1 MKCDIV
7 FRSCYIDFLVWWLC
21 DIYSMGSIVIGLGIV
36 FLYDIMKIFND
47 RVFNIEKFLLI

>member
-47 RVFNIEKFLLI
+47 RVFNIEEFLLI

>member
-7 FRSCYIDFLVWWLC
+7 FRICYIDFLVGWLC

>member
-7 FRSCYIDFLVWWLC
+7 FRICYIDFLVGWLC

-47 RVFNIEKFLLI
+47 RIFNIEKFLLI